1 MARKSI
7 ERCHVTKAQL
17 NSVSLTLQTQAAT
30 SRVASVMGKSTAIM
44 KSMNVLKRMPEIS
57 GIMRRMGEEMTKAGI
72 IEEMMEDA
80 MEAAEPADVGEE
92 AEEVTAQVL
101 WEVTGGLMGTA
112 PMAPVAGGAGKAA
125 VGTGASAA
133 PVERVAVAEGG
144 EEAPPP
150 PPAGGAGR
158 GPRGGGGDDGGG
170 AAAGGAGAGGGI
182 DATLSGLADKMGRM

>member
-17 NSVSLTLQTQAAT
+17 NSVSVTLQTQAAV

-57 GIMRRMGEEMTKAGI
+57 GIMRKMGEEMTKAGI
-72 IEEMMEDA
+72 IEEMMDDA
-80 MEAAEPADVGEE
+80 MEAAEPAGLGEE

-112 PMAPVAGGAGKAA
+112 PMAPVAGGAARTA
-125 VGTGASAA
+125 VGAGASAA

-144 EEAPPP
+144 EEFPPP

-158 GPRGGGGDDGGG
+158 GPRDGDGGGGGGGG
-170 AAAGGAGAGGGI
+170 ATAAGGAGI
-182 DATLSGLADKMGRM
+182 DAALSGLADKMGRM